1 MKKRILQLIVIVMCC
16 STNIHSQGGFNF
28 YGVNKNKQQITFKLI
43 NNLIVIPL
51 KINGKELSFILD
63 TGVNKTILFNLTK
76 NDSLGLKNIEKVEL
90 QGLGDGKPVEA
101 LLSKNNILRL
111 KNIMSGNESIYVILR
126 DRFDFSGKMGVT
138 IHGIIGYNLLKDV
151 IAKINYKSKKIN
163 FYNPKT
169 FAYPKCR
176 KCETFPIQFYRKKP
190 YIDIKVQLDTVGNKM
205 TSVKMLIDSGGSD
218 AIWLFEESKEE
229 IKTPQKFFR
238 DILGEGLS
246 GTIYG
251 NRSRIPKISIKGFH
265 LMKPTV
271 SFLDTISSFN
281 ARKFRQ
287 RNGSIGGNILRRFK
301 VWIDYPNRKLTLK
314 KSGPFK
320 GGFNYNMSGL
330 EVVYSGKQLVKEAGK
345 TTYTDGMNNKL
356 DGRNSVSFVTSY
368 FYKFK
373 PSYRISKVLPNSPAF
388 KAGLLKNDILL
399 KINGKASHQF
409 ELSDIIFKFQERD
422 KKKIKLLIDRNGK
435 KIKFEFY
442 LKKIV

>member
-1 MKKRILQLIVIVMCC
+1 M
-16 STNIHSQGGFNF
+16 NSQNGFAF
-28 YGVNKNKQQITFKLI
+28 YGANKNRQQVTFKFI

-63 TGVNKTILFNLTK
+63 TGVNKTILFNLSK
-76 NDSLGLKNIEKVEL
+76 NDSLGLKNIEKVKL

-101 LLSKNNILRL
+101 LLSKNNVLTL
-111 KNIMSGNESIYVILR
+111 KNIMSGNESIYVILK
-126 DRFDFSGKMGVT
+126 DHFDFSGKMGIT
-138 IHGIIGYNLLKDV
+138 IHGIIGHSLLKNV
-151 IAKINYKSKKIN
+151 IAKINYKSKKID

-190 YIDIKVQLDTVGNKM
+190 YIDIQVQLDTLGNKM
-205 TSVKMLIDSGGSD
+205 TDVKMLIDSGGSD
-218 AIWLFEESKEE
+218 AIWLFEGTKDE
-229 IKTPQKFFR
+229 IKTPKRFFN

-251 NRSRIPKISIKGFH
+251 NRSRIPKISIKEFD
-265 LMKPTV
+265 LIRPTV

-281 ARKFRQ
+281 ARKFKQ
-287 RNGSIGGNILRRFK
+287 RNGSIGGNILSRFK

-314 KSGPFK
+314 KNGSFK

-330 EVVYSGKQLVKEAGK
+330 EVVYDGKQLVREQNQKIFR
-345 TTYTDGMNNKL
+345 DGFNNQADRK
-356 DGRNSVSFVTSY
+356 NSISFVTSY

-373 PSYRISKVLPNSPAF
+373 PSYRINKVVSNSPAF

-409 ELSDIIFKFQERD
+409 ELEDIIYKFQEKDR
-422 KKKIKLLIDRNGK
+422 KKIKLLIERKGE

-442 LKKIV
+442 LEKRV